1 MSRPLICLA
10 ILAAPISAVGQ
21 ELLTTDDGISLRG
34 TVRLLKS
41 NAATCNVLEA
51 NEPSYEEK
59 RVNQDQP
66 LHLWELEFS
75 VFNGSGRPLDHLIAY
90 YDIASPWPPCTNWT
104 ENYEL
109 EGDYVYL
116 QVQWADPSG
125 HIQQTGAATPTL
137 PNQTHTE
144 TILLLAFN
152 GVRPQFTDWS
162 VNYTF
167 MEGQVASAAVAAEA
181 PVASAPALPSDLLCV
196 EASDKPCWMELE
208 NVPDCYVWNPAPAD
222 LRIVS
227 WLGQC
232 SSGFGTGTGTYSHEY
247 AESIEI
253 PYVSGKIH
261 GTRIERWADGT
272 VNYLPY
278 VDGERHGTHVFR
290 RADGGVIESPYVNGE
305 LHGTEVYRFAGG
317 DVLEV
322 PWVNGEKHGMEIER
336 WSNGDVYETP
346 YVNGEIHGTRVYR
359 YASGTV
365 SEVPWV
371 NDERHGTAISRRPD
385 GRVFET
391 RWVNGEEGERR
402 CVAGCN

>member
-10 ILAAPISAVGQ
+10 MLAAPISAVGQ

-34 TVRLLKS
+34 TVRLLQGE
-41 NAATCNVLEA
+41 AATCNVVQA
-51 NEPSYEEK
+51 NEPNYDAM
-59 RVNQDQP
+59 RANQDQP

-75 VFNGSGRPLDHLIAY
+75 VFNGSGRALDHLIAY

-196 EASDKPCWMELE
+196 DASDKPCWMELE

-227 WLGQC
+227 WSGQC

-261 GTRIERWADGT
+261 GTRIGRWASGD
-272 VNYLPY
+272 
-278 VDGERHGTHVFR
+278 
-290 RADGGVIESPYVNGE
+290 VIETPYVNGE
-305 LHGTEVYRFAGG
+305 QHGAEVYRFAGG

-322 PWVNGEKHGMEIER
+322 PWVNGEKHGMEIQR
-336 WSNGDVYETP
+336 WSDGSVVETP
-346 YVNGEIHGTRVYR
+346 YVNGEIHGTRIIRFSDGGV
-359 YASGTV
+359 T
-365 SEVPWV
+365 EVPFV
-371 NDERHGTAISRRPD
+371 NDERHGTAISRLTD

-391 RWVNGEEGERR
+391 RWVNDEEGERR